1 MPVVPL
7 TCGFIWLGMFPGKLV
22 GPEFRT
28 LCLPIMAAP
37 WSPGKK
43 LGCNKIL
50 CRLVAGCGYF
60 RLDQCLPAGPGRPG
74 DPLWV
79 SIGMF
84 GGMLAMFCN
93 LEFIPGIGWLSPAE
107 LGPDR
112 TPGLCLFIGRE
123 EVERVCPWD
132 IEGLELG
139 MLGLG
144 CPCQPWLGFPGM
156 ELLLAPT
163 MLGCPPI
170 PEPPIMFI
178 LPMPCFMP
186 GFMPPII
193 IILGFMFMLF
203 PI

>member
-1 MPVVPL
+1 
-7 TCGFIWLGMFPGKLV
+7 MFPGKFV
-22 GPEFRT
+22 GPELRT
-28 LCLPIMAAP
+28 LCLPSMALP
-37 WSPGKK
+37 WSPG
-43 LGCNKIL
+43 
-50 CRLVAGCGYF
+50 
-60 RLDQCLPAGPGRPG
+60 GPGKPG
-74 DPLWV
+74 DPLCV
-79 SIGMF
+79 SMGMF
-84 GGMLAMFCN
+84 GGMFAMFCN

-112 TPGLCLFIGRE
+112 TPGLCLFMDIE
-123 EVERVCPWD
+123 VVERVCPWD

-139 MLGLG
+139 IVGPEMFG
-144 CPCQPWLGFPGM
+144 CPCQPWLGLPGM

-193 IILGFMFMLF
+193 IMLGFMFMLF